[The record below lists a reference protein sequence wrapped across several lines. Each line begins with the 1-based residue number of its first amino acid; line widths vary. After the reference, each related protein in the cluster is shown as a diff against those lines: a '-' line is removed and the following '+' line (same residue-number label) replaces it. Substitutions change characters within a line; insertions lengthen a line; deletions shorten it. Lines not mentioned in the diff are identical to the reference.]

1 MAVKLILV
9 DCLHAILDHLR
20 VLGIIGHAIAHL
32 DGHVLDNLIVR
43 SLDLLELSDDNV
55 KVLKKLLVLLLT
67 LMELPTILLHGVVE
81 LAKKRDLLVQGKSHV
96 VLNSIQTTE
105 NKVEEGNGDK
115 KLMVKLL
122 DDGRKAAAR
131 HVQVA
136 EAFLQLGGLG
146 AGITLV
152 DRIVPDLPGE
162 DIRSC
167 R

>member
-9 DCLHAILDHLR
+9 DSLHAILDHLC
-20 VLGIIGHAIAHL
+20 VLGIVGHAIAHL
-32 DGHVLDNLIVR
+32 DGHILDNLKVR
-43 SLDLLELSDDNV
+43 GLDLLELSDDDV
-55 KVLKKLLVLLLT
+55 KVLKKFLVLLLT
-67 LMELPTILLHGVVE
+67 LVELPAILLHGAVE
-81 LAKKRDLLVQGKSHV
+81 VAQKRDLLVEGESHV
-96 VLNSIQTTE
+96 VLDSIQTTE
-105 NKVEEGNGDK
+105 NKVEESDGDE

-152 DRIVPDLPGE
+152 DRIMPDLPEE